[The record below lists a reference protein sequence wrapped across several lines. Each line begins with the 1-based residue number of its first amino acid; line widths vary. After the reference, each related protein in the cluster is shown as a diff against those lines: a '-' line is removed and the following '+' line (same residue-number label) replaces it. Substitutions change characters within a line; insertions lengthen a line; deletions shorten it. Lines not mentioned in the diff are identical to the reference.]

1 MCSGVGSLPNNS
13 IIPIVDNG
21 IAATNFNNAESSG
34 ENPPTADA
42 LAFNREGIRP
52 LLVLPDGSTRSAE
65 ETTTELANAGGQ
77 QGKANPL
84 TSAVETAVS
93 SAAGAASITSS
104 DLQDLEASASSVAS
118 GQRTPPLAT
127 ILAIQELDASSSS
140 SSPKEAS
147 TASSRDDVLFTI
159 PLILQEVDAGK
170 SLNTTVQS
178 TEVSDA
184 GANFIAVKVAG
195 EDIGK
200 VGEGATLSVE
210 DALEDTFEGSGL
222 GDASS
227 ANTIPSS
234 NKTETTTVRLVS
246 SVDRKGGHL
255 RKYFFVGC

>member
-1 MCSGVGSLPNNS
+1 M
-13 IIPIVDNG
+13 
-21 IAATNFNNAESSG
+21 
-34 ENPPTADA
+34 
-42 LAFNREGIRP
+42 
-52 LLVLPDGSTRSAE
+52 
-65 ETTTELANAGGQ
+65 
-77 QGKANPL
+77 
-84 TSAVETAVS
+84 
-93 SAAGAASITSS
+93 
-104 DLQDLEASASSVAS
+104 
-118 GQRTPPLAT
+118 
-127 ILAIQELDASSSS
+127 
-140 SSPKEAS
+140 
-147 TASSRDDVLFTI
+147 
-159 PLILQEVDAGK
+159 DAGK